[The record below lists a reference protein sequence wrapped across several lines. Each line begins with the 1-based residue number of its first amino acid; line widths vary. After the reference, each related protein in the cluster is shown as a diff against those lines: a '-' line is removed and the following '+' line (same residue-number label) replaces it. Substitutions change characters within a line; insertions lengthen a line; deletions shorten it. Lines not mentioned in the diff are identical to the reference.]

1 MNKIDIRF
9 FKYKL
14 CLRFIAGESFKK
26 LCNELVDYGI
36 LDESLRYKGQ
46 PFYNSFNV
54 LYNFYI
60 SYKRNGIFSLIDSRG
75 RKPSMPKKGSTKR
88 EWEEKRKKERK
99 EILENLTKEQ
109 LLEVIEIQQEILNRK
124 IPKKEIYKIIKEKK
138 SNELKSIPIRELCKI
153 LDLSK
158 SYFYIL
164 DSNIS
169 RIDKRYRKDKNK
181 IKNLIK
187 TIYFLNKTNYG
198 ARRIQ
203 AILQTKYNISISYK
217 TVYRYMNEL
226 NLKATIRV
234 RNKRRVDLKNT
245 KVKVENILNR
255 NFVNQKTNN
264 SICTDVTYIKWNG
277 LFLYLSAAIDLRNN
291 EIVGWSISNK
301 NDLELVMKTFSNV
314 KLNEYSIIHSDHG
327 YQYSS
332 NLFKELLL
340 NNNIIQ
346 SMSRIGNSL
355 DNRPI
360 EYWFSILKEECIK
373 KKSINKMS
381 IEQITDTINEF
392 ICYYNNDR
400 IQLNLK
406 NLSPCDYAKQ
416 VF

>member
-1 MNKIDIRF
+1 MNKINVRF

-26 LCNELVDYGI
+26 ICNELVDYGI
-36 LDESLRYKGQ
+36 LNESSRYKGQ
-46 PFYNSFNV
+46 PSYNSFNV

-60 SYKRNGIFSLIDSRG
+60 SYKRNGIYSLIDSRG
-75 RKPSMPKKGSTKR
+75 RKSIMPKKGSTKK

-109 LLEVIEIQQEILNRK
+109 LLDVIEIQQEILNKK
-124 IPKKEIYKIIKEKK
+124 IPKEEIYKIIKEKK
-138 SNELKSIPIRELCKI
+138 SNKLKSIPIRELCKI

-158 SYFYIL
+158 SYFYIFN
-164 DSNIS
+164 SGIS
-169 RIDKRYRKDKNK
+169 RIDSRCRKDKNK
-181 IKNLIK
+181 IKDLIK
-187 TIYFLNKTNYG
+187 KIYFSNKTNYG
-198 ARRIQ
+198 ARRIH
-203 AILQTKYNISISYK
+203 AILQVKYNISISYK
-217 TVYRYMNEL
+217 TIYKYMNEL
-226 NLKATIRV
+226 NLKATIRIK
-234 RNKRRVDLKNT
+234 NKRKVDLKNT
-245 KVKVENILNR
+245 KVKVKNILNR
-255 NFVNQKTNN
+255 NFINIKENN

-301 NDLELVMKTFSNV
+301 NDLELVMKTFKNV
-314 KLNEYSIIHSDHG
+314 QLKNYSIIHSDHG

-332 NLFKELLL
+332 NIFKEMLI
-340 NNNIIQ
+340 NNNIVQ

-360 EYWFSILKEECIK
+360 EYWFSILKEECIRK
-373 KKSINKMS
+373 KNINKMS
-381 IEQITDTINEF
+381 FEQIVDTIDEF

-406 NLSPCDYAKQ
+406 NLSPCNYARQ